1 MIRTIPLHQIQYKDK
16 YKKIL
21 EIKKKNKNIETKKDC
36 KKVKGNSQSLKYSNV
51 TFTNKKYNDKSKIN
65 FIKKLGQTEYKNNA
79 QNIININNNYNDK
92 YKKYI
97 LFINNQE
104 SKNKKLYSIRNTQN
118 TNNNNN
124 TEVKNNQINN
134 EVSKVSDFS
143 LKEKYSYSC
152 SKKVKYLNNKIKK
165 NISIVNISNSSIENN
180 SSIQYKSSQKLN
192 LSYSDFIK
200 DFKSKLDDETKLKKK
215 KQKNY
220 IPYLKKFMNKND
232 NTISYILKISNEI
245 KLEIK
250 SSFNKKEK
258 LLENCENKNNDLI
271 NIKKELEIKENKIKE
286 LSEKINFQNNEYT
299 ILSINNSILFF
310 NK

>member
-21 EIKKKNKNIETKKDC
+21 EIKKKNKYIETQKDC

-65 FIKKLGQTEYKNNA
+65 FTKKLGQTEYKNNA
-79 QNIININNNYNDK
+79 QNIININNNYNEK

-118 TNNNNN
+118 ISNNN

-215 KQKNY
+215 KQNNF

-232 NTISYILKISNEI
+232 NIISYILKISSEI

-271 NIKKELEIKENKIKE
+271 KKN
-286 LSEKINFQNNEYT
+286 
-299 ILSINNSILFF
+299 
-310 NK
+310 